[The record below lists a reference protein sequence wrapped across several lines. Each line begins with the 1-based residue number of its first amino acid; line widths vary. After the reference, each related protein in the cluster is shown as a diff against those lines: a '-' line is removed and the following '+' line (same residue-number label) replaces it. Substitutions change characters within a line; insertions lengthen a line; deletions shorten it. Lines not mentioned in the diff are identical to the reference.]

1 MNFFQAQL
9 CSIFG
14 DRLEFRNARYVG
26 RACFVPFSDG
36 TRVKAEFVT
45 CGTHQ
50 KYEALR
56 LMAINKAEGTV
67 DQTTL
72 NFNDYFQ
79 KMNRPNLTDIT
90 PHIWIYQGKPEWYGS
105 PTYADKASLADAAC
119 EYVGL
124 FAPENEFYEDM
135 DEDEEMGMRL

>member
-9 CSIFG
+9 CSILR
-14 DRLEFRNARYVG
+14 DRLEFRNVRYVG

-45 CGTHQ
+45 RGTHQ

-56 LMAINKAEGTV
+56 LTAINTVEGTV

-72 NFNDYFQ
+72 NFDDYFQ
-79 KMNRPNLTDIT
+79 KLKRPNLTDIT
-90 PHIWIYQGKPEWYGS
+90 PHIWICRGKAEWYGL
-105 PTYADKASLADAAC
+105 PTFADRASLADVAC

-124 FAPENEFYEDM
+124 FAPEHELYEDM